1 MGIFDFLKNGRKEY
15 KKSEKTVPKK
25 FTSQELIS
33 AKFIIEQKQTVIND
47 SLKIIKTTK
56 NVDTFFSRYNLLI
69 NSLTEIIETID
80 IYKAYL
86 SMNNNS
92 VQNLYND
99 LVINKSSYIDSLIQR
114 SSSQLIEKVDSLS
127 TDKSIL
133 NHINKFKESLF
144 AFTNE
149 LNEGQIRKINNIV
162 VSLTPTDHL
171 KNELETT
178 VENELPI
185 SVTNISPFD
194 EADIYKRWNISI
206 SFGKSTSKNFSK
218 ALYLAKN
225 SDRYVEDA
233 DDQGNS
239 VYQAFFIEKNFL
251 EFMRLYKLIG
261 NWKSTFVFIN
271 GEIIDNKSLGK
282 INICYGDKL
291 KFNDPNFC
299 FGASE
304 WTSNPFGCHRLMLT
318 PSQTPWW
325 SFGEFNVLGDWII
338 NKEEIIEKIKY
349 KAKLFE
355 KCPAFDIERVLKVV
369 ELLPDKISRKKD
381 KEKWYFNDSGVM
393 PLDSMKINKN
403 VIKLLK

>member
-15 KKSEKTVPKK
+15 KKSEKIVPKK
-25 FTSQELIS
+25 FTDQELIS
-33 AKFIIEQKQTVIND
+33 AKFIIEQKQTMIND

-80 IYKAYL
+80 IYKGYL

-92 VQNLYND
+92 VQILYND
-99 LVINKSSYIDSLIQR
+99 LVINKSSYIDGLIQR

-149 LNEGQIRKINNIV
+149 LNECQIRKINNIV
-162 VSLTPTDHL
+162 VSLTPADHL
-171 KNELETT
+171 KNELEITAD
-178 VENELPI
+178 NELPI
-185 SVTNISPFD
+185 CVTDISPFD

-206 SFGKSTSKNFSK
+206 SFGKSTSKNFNK

-233 DDQGNS
+233 DNQGNL

-325 SFGEFNVLGDWII
+325 SFGEFNVLGDWIVH
-338 NKEEIIEKIKY
+338 KEEIVEKIKY
-349 KAKLFE
+349 KSKLFE
-355 KCPAFDIERVLKVV
+355 KCPAFDMERALKIA

-381 KEKWYFNDSGVM
+381 KEKWYFTDSGVM
-393 PLDSMKINKN
+393 PLDYMNINKN

>member
-15 KKSEKTVPKK
+15 KKSEKIVPKK
-25 FTSQELIS
+25 FTDQEIIG
-33 AKFIIEQKQTVIND
+33 AKFTIEQKQTVIND

-56 NVDTFFSRYNLLI
+56 NIDTFFSRYNLLT
-69 NSLTEIIETID
+69 NSLADIIETID
-80 IYKAYL
+80 IYKGYL

-99 LVINKSSYIDSLIQR
+99 LVINKSSYVDGLIQR

-325 SFGEFNVLGDWII
+325 SFGEFNVLGDWIV